1 MTSRV
6 SYSIVVPTMGRPSL
20 RTLLD
25 ALLGPLGGEDAPAP
39 EAIVIVDDRPRPGA
53 PLPLPPSVDGT
64 GDLVRVIRSGG
75 RGPAAARN
83 AGWRTTATEWVV
95 FLDDDVVPS
104 PGWARDL
111 AADLATT
118 ASEAGGCQG
127 IVTVPLPAS
136 RAATDWERNTAG
148 LESALWI
155 TADMAYRRDV
165 LAECGGF
172 DERFR
177 RAYREDADLA
187 LRVMDNDHRLVRGT
201 RRVTHPVRPAGFWAS
216 VKAQAGNADDV
227 LMRRLHGRDWRER
240 AGERSGRFPRHVAT
254 TAAGLLAGAALAAG
268 AHRTALAAGAAW
280 AGLTA
285 EFAMARLPSFRSGAP
300 EEFSGPCRT
309 DLAEGLGGRLPALG
323 RLGALWAGEVAK
335 MLVTSVVIPPAAVL
349 YRLRGLAEHRGAGPW
364 PPRQVVLF
372 DRDDTLIRDVPY
384 NGDPTTVEPMPGAAE
399 ALERLR
405 RQGVRIGVVS
415 NQSGVAKG
423 YITTDDVRRVNARVE
438 ELVGPIDVWEICPH
452 DRDDD
457 CDCRK
462 PLPALVERAAGRLG
476 VLPSDCVVIG
486 DIGGDVE
493 AAVAAGA
500 RGILVPT
507 GRTRLEEIAAASEVA
522 PDLNSAVDLVLG
534 DNRKRERVPA
544 ERGVR

>member
-1 MTSRV
+1 
-6 SYSIVVPTMGRPSL
+6 
-20 RTLLD
+20 
-25 ALLGPLGGEDAPAP
+25 
-39 EAIVIVDDRPRPGA
+39 
-53 PLPLPPSVDGT
+53 
-64 GDLVRVIRSGG
+64 
-75 RGPAAARN
+75 
-83 AGWRTTATEWVV
+83 
-95 FLDDDVVPS
+95 
-104 PGWARDL
+104 
-111 AADLATT
+111 
-118 ASEAGGCQG
+118 
-127 IVTVPLPAS
+127 
-136 RAATDWERNTAG
+136 
-148 LESALWI
+148 
-155 TADMAYRRDV
+155 
-165 LAECGGF
+165 
-172 DERFR
+172 
-177 RAYREDADLA
+177 
-187 LRVMDNDHRLVRGT
+187 
-201 RRVTHPVRPAGFWAS
+201 
-216 VKAQAGNADDV
+216 
-227 LMRRLHGRDWRER
+227 
-240 AGERSGRFPRHVAT
+240 
-254 TAAGLLAGAALAAG
+254 
-268 AHRTALAAGAAW
+268 
-280 AGLTA
+280 
-285 EFAMARLPSFRSGAP
+285 
-300 EEFSGPCRT
+300 
-309 DLAEGLGGRLPALG
+309 
-323 RLGALWAGEVAK
+323 
-335 MLVTSVVIPPAAVL
+335 MLVTSLVIPPAAVL
-349 YRLRGLAEHRGAGPW
+349 YRLRGLVEHRGAGPW
-364 PPRQVVLF
+364 PSRQVVLF